1 MIGPTPRKTGLL
13 LLAVAALIVPA
24 LTRGAADGPRLVG
37 DPIASGQPLGDF
49 AARRAALRKAAGNGM
64 VLLIGGPAGE
74 EGKFRPESNLF
85 YLTGVSAPSAAL
97 AIVPPDDPLNA
108 NAALYLPPTGGAAT
122 RFGEAYLSPGPDAVA
137 ATGIDPVHRLWDMWD
152 ELTPSIRKAPRVYIL
167 GPVGEAARYTPAG
180 RTIDRIR
187 AINPDAEILDVGRLI
202 APMRLRKSAAELDAI
217 RAAGAAT
224 IEGMEGAARSIRP
237 GATELAVEGEIL
249 AGFRRK
255 GAAREG
261 FPCIVG
267 SGPNATVLHHTS
279 SERAMAAGELV
290 VVDIGAEVRCF
301 SGDVTR
307 TFPVGGKFTPRQR
320 QVYDL
325 VLAVQK
331 AASEAVVPGK
341 TTLGDLNALARR
353 LFRESP
359 LRARADDGT
368 ERTMDTFFAHSI
380 SHWLGM
386 DVHDVGSMAA
396 TLEPGMVLTIEPGL
410 YIPGE
415 GIGIRIEDDFA
426 VTDRGA
432 EKLTPGLP
440 SDAAGIE
447 KLMRSKR
454 TR

>member
-1 MIGPTPRKTGLL
+1 
-13 LLAVAALIVPA
+13 
-24 LTRGAADGPRLVG
+24 
-37 DPIASGQPLGDF
+37 
-49 AARRAALRKAAGNGM
+49 M
-64 VLLIGGPAGE
+64 VLLIGSPAGE
-74 EGKFRPESNLF
+74 EGKYRPDSNLF

-97 AIVPPDDPLNA
+97 VIVPPDDPLNA
-108 NAALYLPPTGGAAT
+108 NAALYLPQTGGSAT

-152 ELTPSIRKAPRVYIL
+152 EIEPSIRRAPRVYIQ
-167 GPVGEAARYTPAG
+167 GPVGEAARYTASA

-187 AINPDAEILDVGRLI
+187 AINPGAEVMDVGRLVN
-202 APMRLRKSAAELDAI
+202 AMRLKKSTAELDAL

-237 GATELAVEGEIL
+237 DAVELAVEGEIL

-267 SGPNATVLHHTS
+267 SGPNATILHHTS
-279 SERAMAAGELV
+279 SDRTMAAGELV

-307 TFPVGGKFTPRQR
+307 TFPVNGKFTPRQR

-331 AASEAVVPGK
+331 AVSEAVVPGK
-341 TTLGDLNALARR
+341 TTLGDLNTLARR

-359 LRARADDGT
+359 LRAKGDDGT
-368 ERTMDTFFAHSI
+368 ERTMDAFFAHSI

-386 DVHDVGSMAA
+386 EVHDVGSMGA
-396 TLEPGMVLTIEPGL
+396 TLEPGMALTIEPGL
-410 YIPGE
+410 YVPAE
-415 GIGIRIEDDFA
+415 GIGIRIEDDYA
-426 VTDRGA
+426 VTERGA

-440 SDAAGIE
+440 SDAASIE